1 MPRNGV
7 GVVHDV
13 AEVSRGL
20 DHQLLRLFSLGAS
33 IANSADLFVLDHLD
47 ELVVAAEL
55 LPGLVVKPV
64 FLPDCRFGKQ
74 LFIETAEVDD
84 ELAAQIAGEIN
95 LRSVQANDGAHL
107 LTSDWLCNRHY
118 SSSEAECDG
127 AGAADKRFE
136 ARTGRGGEQNF
147 VFRAFGKHVC
157 NPMGPP
163 EFSGPSPRDALLNG
177 SRIALASS

>member
-74 LFIETAEVDD
+74 LFIKTAEVDD

-107 LTSDWLCNRHY
+107 LISDWLCNRAIIAQAKPSAMVPAPRANG
-118 SSSEAECDG
+118 SSWVS
-127 AGAADKRFE
+127 
-136 ARTGRGGEQNF
+136 ARTG
-147 VFRAFGKHVC
+147 
-157 NPMGPP
+157 
-163 EFSGPSPRDALLNG
+163 
-177 SRIALASS
+177 